1 MTCRIRCNMSERVR
15 MWPPKPQRLVFQLKM
30 LGGSLSPD
38 SSLSALEM
46 LIQILPS
53 VEKPAS
59 NICENIWIT
68 AESAS
73 SKCTWFRSRNMGFG
87 MCKTNKQK
95 LTKEPSNGC
104 EIPAQGHFW
113 VKIWEDSVCFYNQPA
128 GKVATVLSGWLKLVQ
143 QFLSGDIQPPVLAAS
158 RGGIIPHFAPK
169 QSTIWDLHN
178 VMSRKVREYLEI
190 PPKIFDLETTAKIFD
205 FCWDFCCVT
214 PRRI

>member
-59 NICENIWIT
+59 NICENIWKT

-73 SKCTWFRSRNMGFG
+73 SKCTAFRSRNMGFG
-87 MCKTNKQK
+87 MCKTNKQ
-95 LTKEPSNGC
+95 TKTDKRT
-104 EIPAQGHFW
+104 F
-113 VKIWEDSVCFYNQPA
+113 K
-128 GKVATVLSGWLKLVQ
+128 WLWNTSTRS
-143 QFLSGDIQPPVLAAS
+143 FLGENL
-158 RGGIIPHFAPK
+158 GGFSLFL
-169 QSTIWDLHN
+169 QST
-178 VMSRKVREYLEI
+178 SRKSSNSFVRLI
-190 PPKIFDLETTAKIFD
+190 ETCAAVLVRGHTAS
-205 FCWDFCCVT
+205 CPGNQQRWDNPSLCSQTKHSLRFA
-214 PRRI
+214 